1 MTTDTLPDPAA
12 LAAASKAAADAK
24 AATDAKPP
32 EELQASEA
40 SERLAR
46 MSLDY
51 RMAENAKALEKMTPA
66 QKSAAKLGALSSDPA
81 WRQRF
86 ENGDATARKEWT
98 TLVESAA
105 QKNTV
110 DDIVAGRAVFSDS
123 EVTFGGRLSDRNLA
137 KSVDWLREN
146 AVPDKGIALVLK
158 DERFAA
164 SDLQWAKDEKARLTR
179 SPEFIKAYLAGEPPE
194 VARMLGL
201 NAIIVAG
208 EKE

>member
-32 EELQASEA
+32 EELTASEA

-66 QKSAAKLGALSSDPA
+66 QKSAAKLEALSSDPA

-110 DDIVAGRAVFSDS
+110 DDIVAGKAVFHDG
-123 EVTFGGRLSDRNLA
+123 EVTLDGKLSDRNLA
-137 KSVDWLREN
+137 KSVDWLREQG
-146 AVPDKGIALVLK
+146 VPDKGIGVILK
-158 DERFAA
+158 DEQFSA
-164 SDLQWAKDEKARLTR
+164 SDVQWARDEKARLMR
-179 SPEFIKAYLAGEPPE
+179 SPEFTAAYLKGEPAE
-194 VARMLGL
+194 VRRMTAV
-201 NAIIVAG
+201 NAILVAG
-208 EKE
+208 QKE